1 MSLKPGEQRTL
12 AEIESRL
19 RSSDPELVVMFT
31 RLARGDRRWA
41 SLTERVPLRR
51 PEKGSRARTV
61 ILLAVGAVLLAA
73 FIAVAVATAG
83 HAGPQRG
90 GHPPAGRAG
99 THFTTHSAAYFPGAH
114 FSASETGG

>member
-12 AEIESRL
+12 AEIENQL

-41 SLTERVPLRR
+41 APKERLPPRH
-51 PEKGSRARTV
+51 PERGSRARTV

-73 FIAVAVATAG
+73 FIAVAVVTAG
-83 HAGPQRG
+83 HPVPQRD
-90 GHPPAGRAG
+90 GHPPAAGRTG
-99 THFTTHSAAYFPGAH
+99 THPAAYFPGVN
-114 FSASETGG
+114 FSAGQTRG